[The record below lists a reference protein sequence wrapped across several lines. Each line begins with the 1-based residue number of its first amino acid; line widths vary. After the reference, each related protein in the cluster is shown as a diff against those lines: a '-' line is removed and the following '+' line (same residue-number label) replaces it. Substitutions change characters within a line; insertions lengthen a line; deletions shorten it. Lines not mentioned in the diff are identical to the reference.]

1 MQGFVV
7 LNEDS
12 LFKRRD
18 IYTKLQYAGEHR
30 GVKQCK
36 SFVFVSHIKK
46 YKIKGTKIGQSDLL
60 WNQIVLVL
68 Q

>member
-1 MQGFVV
+1 MLQGFVV

-18 IYTKLQYAGEHR
+18 IYTKLQYAIERR
-30 GVKQCK
+30 GVKLCK

-46 YKIKGTKIGQSDLL
+46 K
-60 WNQIVLVL
+60 
-68 Q
+68 